1 MPGFEINEI
10 GGQKFARGMLEWNL
24 APHYFHNAGSPGFF
38 TAWMRPSLFT
48 SVLVTRSDSVETTF
62 RNVGL
67 QVDFQLYVFSRLE
80 MMLSVGA
87 ARGYSDDA
95 RGENEFMVSLKIL

>member
-10 GGQKFARGMLEWNL
+10 SGQEFARTTLEWNL
-24 APHYFHNAGSPGFF
+24 APHYFKNAGSPGFF
-38 TAWMRPSLFT
+38 SAWMRSSLFA
-48 SVLVTRSDSVETTF
+48 SALVTESDNARATL
-62 RNVGL
+62 RNVGF

-80 MMLSVGA
+80 MMLSIGA

-95 RGENEFMVSLKIL
+95 RGENEFMLSLKIL